1 MTKRFT
7 NIGIFLSLF
16 VIIQKARRLEEA
28 ASSDIWFKLFVVVL
42 ETLFYEFLIAIA
54 FTLV

>member
-42 ETLFYEFLIAIA
+42 ETLFYEFLIAVA
-54 FTLV
+54 FALV